1 MRYSVFYHDVKTEY
15 DCFITA
21 GIEVTDDNGKTIH
34 KLYDVSTDFEPLK
47 ELVKRLN
54 SGLKKIRDN
63 GTFAKI
69 HKKWFNT
76 EE

>member
-21 GIEVTDDNGKTIH
+21 GIEVTDD

-54 SGLKKIRDN
+54 CEKVEYEHLESIIEDYYLE
-63 GTFAKI
+63 
-69 HKKWFNT
+69 HY
-76 EE
+76 

>member
-54 SGLKKIRDN
+54 CEKVEYEHLESVIEDYYLE
-63 GTFAKI
+63 
-69 HKKWFNT
+69 HY
-76 EE
+76 